1 MNSHNVRGKT
11 EKFLKTTLKKNPQST
26 KHAFFATE
34 LSCKQVAKTSRQKPI
49 RQNFENLSKC
59 FSRLEVPL
67 VIKSRQ
73 ESPNFLSNSCD

>member
-49 RQNFENLSKC
+49 RQNFET
-59 FSRLEVPL
+59 FV
-67 VIKSRQ
+67 
-73 ESPNFLSNSCD
+73 